1 MAREYAL
8 IGTGIWSEESILELS
23 PLEQHAY
30 FVVHTQPDMSR
41 CGVVPY
47 TLRRWAKLSNGHSAT
62 KLRAALRGLEQRRQI
77 VIDESTE
84 EVLDRPYI
92 RHDGLLRQ
100 PQVVGAMVRDFRSI
114 SSPLISTAILAE
126 LRRIWHIP
134 GLHDSDRRGLRIAL
148 GVVENDKQQEAVGV
162 GLSVHMTEAI
172 AQGLVQPF
180 HQALLQGLPEG
191 LGKALARP
199 SYPSPSPNASPNP
212 NSGVVVQ
219 REQEVEVDVPRE
231 TLPHWATA

>member
-1 MAREYAL
+1 MARDYAL
-8 IGTGIWSEESILELS
+8 IGTGIWNEASVLDLT

-30 FVVHTQPDMSR
+30 FVVHTQADMSR

-47 TLRRWAKLSNGHSAT
+47 TLRRWAKLSKGHSAT
-62 KLRAALRGLEQRRQI
+62 KFRAALRGLERCRQI

-100 PQVVGAMVRDFRSI
+100 PQVVGAMVRDFRSVR
-114 SSPLISTAILAE
+114 SPIVSTAILAE

-148 GVVENDKQQEAVGV
+148 GITENDKQREAVGP
-162 GLSVHMTEAI
+162 GLADAMTRAI
-172 AQGLVQPF
+172 EQGSVQPF
-180 HQALLQGLPEG
+180 EEALLQGLPQG
-191 LGKALARP
+191 LAKALARP
-199 SYPSPSPNASPNP
+199 SCPGYRVPGTDSCPATRPSD
-212 NSGVVVQ
+212 
-219 REQEVEVDVPRE
+219 EVAPGSEEVDQPTEAR
-231 TLPHWATA
+231 AS